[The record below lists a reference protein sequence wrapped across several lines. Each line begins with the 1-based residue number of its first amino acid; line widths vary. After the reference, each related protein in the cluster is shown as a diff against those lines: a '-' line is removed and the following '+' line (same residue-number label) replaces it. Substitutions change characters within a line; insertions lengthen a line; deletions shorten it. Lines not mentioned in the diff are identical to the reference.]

1 MIEIE
6 VHVAKLVQLFN
17 NIDAAPFASR
27 DSIRAPRGSSSTR
40 RRTCRATHRS
50 ALPCM
55 SGARPAT
62 RRSWAR
68 RSTRTSASSPRR
80 RGGGCASLFRRGR
93 ISLAIGLV
101 FLAVALAASKLAEGW
116 LDPGGM
122 LDVAAA

>member
-27 DSIRAPRGSSSTR
+27 DLDPRAERFIVDSAKDLPRDASFGLAVHVGRTPGDTTFVGEAVHAHFRQQSR
-40 RRTCRATHRS
+40 RRR
-50 ALPCM
+50 
-55 SGARPAT
+55 
-62 RRSWAR
+62 
-68 RSTRTSASSPRR
+68 
-80 RGGGCASLFRRGR
+80 GGCASLFRRGR
-93 ISLAIGLV
+93 ISLAIGLF

>member
-1 MIEIE
+1 
-6 VHVAKLVQLFN
+6 
-17 NIDAAPFASR
+17 
-27 DSIRAPRGSSSTR
+27 
-40 RRTCRATHRS
+40 
-50 ALPCM
+50 M

-80 RGGGCASLFRRGR
+80 RRGGCASLFRRGR

>member
-1 MIEIE
+1 M
-6 VHVAKLVQLFN
+6 QLFN

-27 DSIRAPRGSSSTR
+27 DLDPRAERFIVDSAKDLPRDASFGLAVHVGRTPGDTTFVGEAVHAHFRQQSR
-40 RRTCRATHRS
+40 RRR
-50 ALPCM
+50 
-55 SGARPAT
+55 
-62 RRSWAR
+62 
-68 RSTRTSASSPRR
+68 
-80 RGGGCASLFRRGR
+80 GGCASLFRRGR